1 MLADNLSEVDVAC
14 TAISA
19 NTAAEQY
26 IGVPERV
33 NVVAADT
40 WFPHDA
46 CVVVV
51 VVVRLLFVN
60 NVAFHLCTDGLW

>member
-33 NVVAADT
+33 NVVAADS
-40 WFPHDA
+40 WFRHDA
-46 CVVVV
+46 CVVH
-51 VVVRLLFVN
+51 LLFVN
-60 NVAFHLCTDGLW
+60 FIYEQKLFSPGW

>member
-40 WFPHDA
+40 
-46 CVVVV
+46 
-51 VVVRLLFVN
+51 
-60 NVAFHLCTDGLW
+60 